1 MELLLLLL
9 IVFLVA
15 AAVGGLGRGYYRRP
29 RRPVYDDEVVYDEPV
44 YDEPVPRRRR
54 RFF

>member
-15 AAVGGLGRGYYRRP
+15 AAVGGLGRGRGRGFYRRP
-29 RRPVYDDEVVYDEPV
+29 RRPIYDDDVVYEEPV
-44 YDEPVPRRRR
+44 ARRR

>member
-29 RRPVYDDEVVYDEPV
+29 RRPIYDDEVVYDEPV
-44 YDEPVPRRRR
+44 PRRR

>member
-15 AAVGGLGRGYYRRP
+15 AAVGGLGRGRGFYRRP
-29 RRPVYDDEVVYDEPV
+29 RGPIYDDDVVYE
-44 YDEPVPRRRR
+44 EPVPRRRR
-54 RFF
+54 FF